1 MAASG
6 VRQGP
11 PIAATRAVVRL
22 WTEWARKA
30 DGTELGEGLIAI
42 REAGIDSLESVFA
55 EGLRRFDRSGAYA
68 AEGALNMVAWLR
80 SRCKLSGGAAAERVT
95 VSRQLENL
103 PATQKAF
110 ASGAIGYQHVALLA
124 RSAEKVG
131 AEAVQKEEASL
142 LKAAATMDP
151 SQFVSVA
158 KDFDYRVDHA
168 AALAEANRAWTRRYL
183 HLSEP
188 KDGLVHLDGM
198 LDAEGGAVVK
208 TALDALMPPPH
219 QDDERTTGQRRADAL
234 VDLAR
239 RPLDGSKL
247 GSTGGQRPHLV
258 ITASVETLAGMPGA
272 PAARL
277 EGVGPIPLETAQ
289 RHGCDATV
297 SWLLGQAEL
306 ENETS
311 HAKRQIPPST
321 RRALVA
327 RDRDCVFNGCHRP
340 AAWCDGHHVRWWTQ
354 GGETNLENL
363 ALVCGR
369 HHRMLH
375 EEGWQIE
382 RTNSGRWV
390 TKPPAHRVEAHA
402 RSA

>member
-55 EGLRRFDRSGAYA
+55 EGLRRFDQSGEYA

-103 PATQKAF
+103 PQTQKAF
-110 ASGAIGYQHVALLA
+110 ASGAIGYQHAALLA

-142 LKAAATMDP
+142 LKAAAMMDP

-158 KDFDYRVDHA
+158 KDFEYRVDHA

-188 KDGLVHLDGM
+188 TNGLVHLDGM

-219 QDDERTTGQRRADAL
+219 QDDERTAGQRRADAL

-258 ITASVETLAGMPGA
+258 ITASVETLAGIPGA
-272 PAARL
+272 PPATL
-277 EGVGPIPLETAQ
+277 DGVGPIASEAAQ
-289 RHGCDATV
+289 RHACDATV
-297 SWLLGQAEL
+297 SWLLGKVEKDQ
-306 ENETS
+306 ETS
-311 HAKRQIPPST
+311 HEHRQIPPSI

-340 AAWCDGHHVRWWTQ
+340 ANWCDGHHVKWWTR
-354 GGETNLENL
+354 GGETRLENL

-375 EEGWQIE
+375 EEGWTIE
-382 RTNSGRWV
+382 QAGGRWL
-390 TKPPAHRVEAHA
+390 TTPPAHRVRARA

>member
-1 MAASG
+1 MAESRRCDESPPALMRRAMKDFPAWLARQRDEDLGPIVIELREFVARTEGFSAEVVRRFEKSG
-6 VRQGP
+6 V
-11 PIAATRAVVRL
+11 
-22 WTEWARKA
+22 WAE
-30 DGTELGEGLIAI
+30 D
-42 REAGIDSLESVFA
+42 
-55 EGLRRFDRSGAYA
+55 
-68 AEGALNMVAWLR
+68 GALSIVDWLK
-80 SRCKLSGGAAAERVT
+80 SNGKLSGGAAMERV
-95 VSRQLENL
+95 SMARQLEKL
-103 PATQKAF
+103 PETAQAF
-110 ASGAIGYQHVALLA
+110 QRGDLGYQHVAILT
-124 RSAEKVG
+124 RTAEKVG
-131 AEAVQKEEASL
+131 AGALKREEASL
-142 LKAAATMDP
+142 LHAAQSMDP
-151 SQFVSVA
+151 GRFASVA
-158 KDFDYRVDHA
+158 KAFEFRVDQA
-168 AALAEANRAWTRRYL
+168 AALTEANRAYSRRYL
-183 HLSEP
+183 HLSEV
-188 KDGLVHLDGM
+188 KDGLVHLEGL

-208 TALDALMPPPH
+208 TALDGLMPAPKH
-219 QDDERTTGQRRADAL
+219 DDERTAGQRRADAL

-239 RPLDGSKL
+239 RPLAGSKL

-272 PAARL
+272 PAARM